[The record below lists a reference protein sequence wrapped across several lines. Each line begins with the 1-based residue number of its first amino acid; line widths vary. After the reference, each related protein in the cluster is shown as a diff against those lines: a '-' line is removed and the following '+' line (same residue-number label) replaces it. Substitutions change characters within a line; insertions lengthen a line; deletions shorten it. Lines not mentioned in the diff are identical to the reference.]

1 MVEIRRLSS
10 PKEIVLE
17 AAALAA
23 ADLKAALELN
33 ASATFVLAGG
43 RLPPLANDLLA
54 ERYAN
59 AFDWKR
65 IHFLIG
71 DERCVPLDNPDSSW
85 LGAQSMFRLHPEIPE
100 ENKQRP
106 QSQLPAEVAAARYA
120 ETLLTLPKNQSGLP
134 IIDLLWLGVGE
145 DGHTLSLFPN
155 HPSFTQARES
165 ESLVIPIH
173 DSPKPPSDRISFT
186 LKTLEGVASAVV
198 FVSGV
203 GKAPIMAQIANG
215 DHSLPI
221 VIASQAIERA
231 GGHVVW
237 LIDEDALSQIPVEQ
251 TLAL

>member
-10 PKEIVLE
+10 PEEVVSE

-23 ADLKAALELN
+23 ADLKKALDSN
-33 ASATFVLAGG
+33 GSATFVLAGG
-43 RLPPLANDLLA
+43 RLPPLANDILA
-54 ERYAN
+54 KKYAD
-59 AFDWKR
+59 AFDWQR
-65 IHFLIG
+65 IRFLIG

-85 LGAQSMFRLHPEIPE
+85 LSIQSMFDLHPEIPE

-106 QSQLPAEVAAARYA
+106 QSQLPAEAAAVMYA
-120 ETLLTLPKNQSGLP
+120 KVLQTLPKNQSGLP

-155 HPSFTQARES
+155 HSSFTQARETGA
-165 ESLVIPIH
+165 LVIPVH
-173 DSPKPPSDRISFT
+173 DSPKPPSDRISFA
-186 LKTLEGVASAVV
+186 LKTLEGVALAMVL
-198 FVSGV
+198 VSGV

-221 VIASQAIERA
+221 VVASQTIERA
-231 GGHVVW
+231 GGHVIW
-237 LIDEDALSQIPVEQ
+237 LVDEDALSQIPAEQ